1 MNARTAGGTGRTKSQ
16 GRVERDEHVLL
27 KSWLKCL
34 VNGIGCHGRCRSK
47 NAGRVRLQISGCG
60 QQLQPRLLLAAP
72 HPLALSSLDGST
84 GFRLVGVDASY
95 ASGFS
100 VSGVGDVNGDGY
112 DDVIIGASGGDA
124 GDIDSGESYVV
135 FGRSGGFAPDV
146 ELSLLNGRTGFRL
159 DGVDRGDNSGFS
171 VSGGGDV
178 NGDGLDDLI
187 IGAQHS
193 NAGGIDKGATYV
205 VFGKSGDFAPSLDL
219 SSLDGSTGFR
229 LDGIDSYDFSGRA
242 VSGAGDVNG
251 DGFDDLI
258 IGARGG
264 DAGGNQSGESYVVFG
279 KSNGFAAAVDLSS
292 LNGVTGFRLA
302 GVDASDHS
310 GSAVGAAGDVNGDG
324 MDDLIIGAPYSD
336 FRSGS
341 PGESYVVFGK
351 SSGFNSV
358 LDLSSLDGR
367 TGFRLDVV
375 GRSDVSGFSVDGAGD
390 VNGDGFDDLIIGA
403 PLGSTRKS
411 RNGESYVVFGKSGG
425 FTYALDLSSL
435 DGLTGFRLTGTDR
448 NDYAGVSVSS
458 AGDVNGDGFD
468 DLIIGAHRGDAGG
481 VDSGESYVV
490 YGKSAGFDSVLEL
503 SSLDGV
509 NGFRLDGIDAD
520 DRSGRSVDS
529 AGDMNGDGF
538 DDLIIGAWQATAGGD
553 FRSGESYVIFGGD
566 FTVGAETQS
575 GSESADTLTAN
586 QGSAALDVL
595 IGGRGNDILVSDGG
609 PDVLRGGAGD
619 DILAVS
625 DVNFHSTR
633 RLVGGSGTDTLRLD
647 GGGLTLDLTAVADNR
662 IVDVEKIDI
671 TGSGADTLTLNALE
685 VLNISS
691 HSNSLIVLRNDNDIV
706 NKGPGWIQQAD
717 EITDSLVLEVFT
729 QGAATL
735 KIQKPAPVG
744 DVNGDGSFD
753 ANDSFLIHLVKLS
766 GTDTHIDQ
774 ARGNSAR
781 NATMIRAAIAELNT
795 AADVD
800 GDGDFDVSDSFLI
813 HLVKLAATDTQV
825 DQSKGASLLTA
836 AKIRANVVALGN
848 AAIASTSA
856 LSPQAATA
864 HPVLANAPVA
874 MVARQN
880 LFGSADSPLREVST
894 STDSGDD
901 GHLNSGNV
909 WEDFRTWID
918 AI

>member
-1 MNARTAGGTGRTKSQ
+1 M
-16 GRVERDEHVLL
+16 L

-34 VNGIGCHGRCRSK
+34 VNGIGCRRRCRWK
-47 NAGRVRLQISGCG
+47 HAGRTRLHISACG
-60 QQLQPRLLLAAP
+60 QRLQPRLLLAAP
-72 HPLALSSLDGST
+72 HPFALSSLDGSN
-84 GFRLVGVDASY
+84 GFRLVGADASD

-100 VSGVGDVNGDGY
+100 VSGVGDVNGDGN

-135 FGRSGGFAPDV
+135 FGRPGGFAPDV
-146 ELSLLNGRTGFRL
+146 DLSSLNGRTGFRL
-159 DGVDRGDNSGFS
+159 NGVNRGDNSGFS

-193 NAGGIDKGATYV
+193 NAGGIDRGTTYV
-205 VFGKSGDFAPSLDL
+205 VFGKSGGFAPGFDL

-242 VSGAGDVNG
+242 VSSAGDVNG

-264 DAGGNQSGESYVVFG
+264 DAGARDSGESYVIFGKSNGFAAALDLSSLDGDTGFQLGGAALFDGVGSSVAAAGDVNGDGIDDLIIGAPYVNWRYPNSGESYVVFG
-279 KSNGFAAAVDLSS
+279 KLS
-292 LNGVTGFRLA
+292 G
-302 GVDASDHS
+302 
-310 GSAVGAAGDVNGDG
+310 VGAALDV
-324 MDDLIIGAPYSD
+324 ST
-336 FRSGS
+336 
-341 PGESYVVFGK
+341 
-351 SSGFNSV
+351 
-358 LDLSSLDGR
+358 LDGR
-367 TGFRLDVV
+367 AGFRINGG
-375 GRSDVSGFSVDGAGD
+375 GRSEYSGLSVSSAGD

-403 PLGSTRKS
+403 PLGSTRNS

-425 FTYALDLSSL
+425 FTSSLDLSLL
-435 DGLTGFRLTGTDR
+435 DGFTGFRLTGTDR

-490 YGKSAGFDSVLEL
+490 FGKSARFDSVLEL

-520 DRSGRSVDS
+520 DRSGRSVHS
-529 AGDMNGDGF
+529 IGDMNGDGF
-538 DDLIIGAWQATAGGD
+538 DDLIIGAWRATGGGD
-553 FRSGESYVIFGGD
+553 VRSGESYVVFGGD
-566 FTVGAETQS
+566 FTGGAETQV
-575 GSESADTLTAN
+575 GTDAADTLTAN
-586 QGSAALDVL
+586 QGAAAVDVL

-647 GGGLTLDLTAVADNR
+647 GRGYALDLTAVADNR

-671 TGSGADTLTLNALE
+671 TGTGGNTLTLNAAD
-685 VLNISS
+685 VLNVSS
-691 HSNSLIVLRNDNDIV
+691 HSNTVVVLRSDNDIV
-706 NKGPGWIQQAD
+706 NKGGGWIQQIDEVAD
-717 EITDSLVLEVFT
+717 AIAFEVFT

-735 KIQKPAPVG
+735 KIQKTDPAG
-744 DVNGDGSFD
+744 DVNGDGNFD
-753 ANDSFLIHLVKLS
+753 ANDSFLIHLVQLS

-774 ARGNSAR
+774 ARGNSTL
-781 NATMIRAAIAELNT
+781 NATMIRAAIAELNM

-813 HLVKLAATDTQV
+813 HLVKLAGTDTQV
-825 DQSKGASLLTA
+825 DQSKGASSLTA
-836 AKIRANVVALGN
+836 ANIRANVVALGN
-848 AAIASTSA
+848 NTTAAGET
-856 LSPQAATA
+856 LSQRVAVA
-864 HPVLANAPVA
+864 HPVHADVPAA

-880 LFGSADSPLREVST
+880 LFGSAASPQRDVPTASAP
-894 STDSGDD
+894 GHDD
-901 GHLNSGNV
+901 HLCSGNV
-909 WEDFRTWID
+909 WEDFRSWID
-918 AI
+918 AL